1 MYPSYRDVE
10 NWVPINMAII
20 HDYSEFEMEIPV
32 VNVLIGTLHL
42 DNNTR
47 TPITRW
53 MTQKSFLSLKEK
65 YGK

>member
-10 NWVPINMAII
+10 NWVPIDIVII
-20 HDYSEFEMEIPV
+20 HDYGDFEMEIPV

-42 DNNTR
+42 DNNKR

-53 MTQKSFLSLKEK
+53 MTQKTFLSLKEK
-65 YGK
+65 YRK

>member
-10 NWVPINMAII
+10 NWVPIDIAII
-20 HDYSEFEMEIPV
+20 HDYGEFEMEIPV

-42 DNNTR
+42 DNNER

-53 MTQKSFLSLKEK
+53 MTQKTFLSLKEK
-65 YGK
+65 YRK